1 MRDAF
6 ALNFK
11 VGYNIGVPVYYPRT
25 QPHLEKTMLD
35 EKARKRSTDPGLGAL
50 RDPVVEESLRK
61 MDEEYGKYAS
71 SASEV
76 RAIMGK
82 RLGGRTLKEVLREL
96 DDKE

>member
-1 MRDAF
+1 M
-6 ALNFK
+6 
-11 VGYNIGVPVYYPRT
+11 
-25 QPHLEKTMLD
+25 E
-35 EKARKRSTDPGLGAL
+35 AL

-96 DDKE
+96 DDNE

>member
-1 MRDAF
+1 M
-6 ALNFK
+6 
-11 VGYNIGVPVYYPRT
+11 
-25 QPHLEKTMLD
+25 
-35 EKARKRSTDPGLGAL
+35 EKARPCPREKIVKRHTNPGLEAL

-71 SASEV
+71 SAGEV

-82 RLGGRTLKEVLREL
+82 RLGGRTLKEALREL

>member
-1 MRDAF
+1 MS
-6 ALNFK
+6 NEE
-11 VGYNIGVPVYYPRT
+11 I
-25 QPHLEKTMLD
+25 
-35 EKARKRSTDPGLGAL
+35 RKRPAKSGLESL
-50 RDPVVEESLRK
+50 RDPAVEESLRK

-76 RAIMGK
+76 RAVMGK

>member
-1 MRDAF
+1 M
-6 ALNFK
+6 
-11 VGYNIGVPVYYPRT
+11 P
-25 QPHLEKTMLD
+25 D
-35 EKARKRSTDPGLGAL
+35 EKIVKRLTNPGMEAL

-61 MDEEYGKYAS
+61 MGEEYGKYAS

-76 RAIMGK
+76 RALMGK

>member
-1 MRDAF
+1 M
-6 ALNFK
+6 
-11 VGYNIGVPVYYPRT
+11 P
-25 QPHLEKTMLD
+25 D
-35 EKARKRSTDPGLGAL
+35 EKIVKRTNDPGLESL

-82 RLGGRTLKEVLREL
+82 RLGGRTLKEVLHEL
-96 DDKE
+96 DYIE

>member
-1 MRDAF
+1 M
-6 ALNFK
+6 
-11 VGYNIGVPVYYPRT
+11 P
-25 QPHLEKTMLD
+25 D
-35 EKARKRSTDPGLGAL
+35 EKIVKRPTNPCMEAL